1 LNLLFADSGTGEI
14 LMHIELATDPGEPS
28 YHRTIGHSPEL
39 NQFLRD
45 HGVLVVIADYRGMDG
60 RGGFDLLRFT
70 TADGADG
77 LVFDGPRNL
86 QLKAMFRAILL
97 ARDPGWCRGTGSY
110 GGFRWDIL
118 SDRLTHRHCVRS
130 KGRERMIGHGV

>member
-1 LNLLFADSGTGEI
+1 
-14 LMHIELATDPGEPS
+14 MHIELATDPGEDTPFDLSREPS

-39 NQFLRD
+39 NQLLRD
-45 HGVLVVIADYRGMDG
+45 HGVVVVIADYRGMDG

-86 QLKAMFRAILL
+86 QLKARFQSSARAIPIGAT
-97 ARDPGWCRGTGSY
+97 ARVPAANFGGTSAAT
-110 GGFRWDIL
+110 R
-118 SDRLTHRHCVRS
+118 
-130 KGRERMIGHGV
+130 